1 MAKKLIKSDEMLQVF
16 CDEFLINVAERK
28 KKAREVKDICSCY
41 RTEKYYVI
49 NSSKKDHHG
58 WVFELDPRTDTWMHF
73 DCVIYGSVICDSDCV
88 CTYYWL
94 NNFDRVKVNQR
105 DEISIRVD
113 DYEYISTKDDDPRKR
128 DILLLLLAK
137 LEELFND

>member
-16 CDEFLINVAERK
+16 CDGFLKSIADRK
-28 KKAREVKDICSCY
+28 KKAREIKDIRSCY

-49 NSSKKDHHG
+49 NSSRKSHHG
-58 WVFELDPRTDTWMHF
+58 WVFEFDSKTDTCMSF
-73 DCVIYGSVICDSDCV
+73 DCVICGSLICGSDCV

-105 DEISIRVD
+105 NEISIRVD
-113 DYEYISTKDDDPRKR
+113 DYEYVSTKDDNPRKR
-128 DILLLLLAK
+128 DILLLLVAK
-137 LEELFND
+137 LEELFKD